1 MNRTRLQMP
10 LRERLIM
17 ALDVVDET
25 LALEV
30 VQLLAPRVGY
40 FKVGLELFLAAG
52 FDVVERILD
61 HDCKVMLDLKFYDV
75 PNTVRAAVR
84 QVAGRGA
91 SLATV
96 HGDPAI
102 MNAAAEAQGADHG
115 SFGLLAV
122 TALTSLSQ
130 EDLKSMGFGG
140 TLEEL
145 VLLRGRQARDAGLA
159 GVVCSPREVALL
171 RRELGWGLRIVT
183 PGIRPRNSAQDD
195 QKRTATAEGAIR
207 HGADHIVVGR
217 PIRLARDPLAAATSI
232 LQEIEGALE
241 R

>member
-1 MNRTRLQMP
+1 MNRNRLRMP
-10 LRERLIM
+10 LGERLIM
-17 ALDVVDET
+17 ALDVRDQGQAMELVT
-25 LALEV
+25 M
-30 VQLLAPRVGY
+30 LAPTVRF

-52 FDVVERILD
+52 FEVVERILER
-61 HDCKVMLDLKFYDV
+61 DCKVMLDLKFYDV
-75 PNTVRAAVR
+75 PNTVGAAVR
-84 QVAGRGA
+84 QVAGRGV

-102 MNAAAEAQGADHG
+102 MHAAAMAQGTEHA

-122 TALTSLSQ
+122 TALTSLGQ

-140 TLEEL
+140 RLEEL
-145 VLLRGRQARDAGLA
+145 VLMRGRQAQDAGLA

-183 PGIRPRNSAQDD
+183 PGIRPRNADQDD
-195 QKRTATAEGAIR
+195 QKRTSTAEGAIR

-217 PIRLARDPLAAATSI
+217 PIRLAQDPLAAATAI
-232 LQEIEGALE
+232 LEEIEAAL
-241 R
+241 